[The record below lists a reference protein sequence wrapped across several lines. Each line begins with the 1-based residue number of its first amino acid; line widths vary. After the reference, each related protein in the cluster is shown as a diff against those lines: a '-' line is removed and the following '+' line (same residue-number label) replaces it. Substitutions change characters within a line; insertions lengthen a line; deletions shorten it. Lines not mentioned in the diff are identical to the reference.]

1 MSTLKKVLFLSLLI
15 VSFSCDDG
23 DFEELEFQFE
33 KTINQCGN
41 YLLYKTNKDAT
52 EVLALSLKG
61 DLLTAEAGEK
71 TYSAGSDATIIYRL
85 FEKRIENNYFCQD
98 IPPSEP
104 KIRKDLKASSKT
116 KIVIT
121 TSESKE
127 NKGVYEYKIV
137 FKNLL
142 FEDDKHFYF
151 DTFDFGVFTK

>member
-1 MSTLKKVLFLSLLI
+1 MLKKILFLGLLM

-33 KTINQCGN
+33 KTINKCGD
-41 YLLYKTNKDAT
+41 YLLYKTNKDGT

-61 DLLTAEAGEK
+61 DLLTTEVGEK
-71 TYSAGSDATIIYRL
+71 SYSAGGDMTIVYRL
-85 FEKRIENNYFCQD
+85 FEKRISNNYFCQN

-116 KIVIT
+116 KIIIT
-121 TSESKE
+121 TSEVAE
-127 NKGVYEYKIV
+127 NKGKYQYKIV

-142 FEDDKHFYF
+142 FEDDKNFYF
-151 DTFDFGVFTK
+151 DTFDFGTFVK